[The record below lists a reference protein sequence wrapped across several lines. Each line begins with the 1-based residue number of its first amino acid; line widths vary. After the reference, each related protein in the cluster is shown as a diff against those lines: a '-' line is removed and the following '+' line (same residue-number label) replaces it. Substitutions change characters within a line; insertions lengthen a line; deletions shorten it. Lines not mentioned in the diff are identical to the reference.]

1 MTGDEVRLP
10 APVMG
15 SVPRIDTGTANVAR
29 AWNYMVGGKDN
40 FEADREAARQLM
52 EVAPVIRIA
61 APAARAFLGRVVRYL
76 AGEAGIRQ
84 FLDIGTGL
92 PTAGDTHEVAQS
104 VAPESRVVYVDNDPV
119 VLSHARALLT
129 SDPAGVTSYIDADA
143 RDPGAILA
151 EAGAVLDLAEPTAVI
166 MMDLLNFIDHDQVAR
181 SATSALM
188 AAVAPGSYLAIMHP
202 ASDLD
207 PALPE
212 AERLWNRLA
221 AQPVRLRSRQE
232 VAGFLAGLELVDPG
246 LVTVPEWRP
255 GPDGPAS
262 GPLIPLY
269 GAVARKP

>member
-1 MTGDEVRLP
+1 MDEVRLP
-10 APVMG
+10 KPVMG

-29 AWNYMVGGKDN
+29 TWNYMVGGKDN

-52 EVAPVIRIA
+52 GAAPVIRLA
-61 APAARAFLGRVVRYL
+61 ATASRAFLGRVVRYL

-84 FLDIGTGL
+84 FLDVGTGL
-92 PTAGDTHEVAQS
+92 PTAGNTHEVAQA
-104 VAPESRVVYVDNDPV
+104 VAPESRVVYVDNDPI

-129 SDPAGVTSYIDADA
+129 SDPAGVTSYVDADA
-143 RDPGAILA
+143 RDPAAILA
-151 EAGAVLDLAEPTAVI
+151 GAGAVLDLAEPTAVI
-166 MMDLLNFIDHDQVAR
+166 MVDLLNFIDDDQAAR
-181 SATSALM
+181 SATSTLM
-188 AAVAPGSYLAIMHP
+188 AEMAPGSYLAIMHP

-212 AERLWNRLA
+212 AERLWNQLA
-221 AQPVRLRSRQE
+221 AQPVRLRSRQQ
-232 VAGFLAGLELVDPG
+232 VAGFLAGLDLVDPG

-255 GPDGPAS
+255 GPGGPVS